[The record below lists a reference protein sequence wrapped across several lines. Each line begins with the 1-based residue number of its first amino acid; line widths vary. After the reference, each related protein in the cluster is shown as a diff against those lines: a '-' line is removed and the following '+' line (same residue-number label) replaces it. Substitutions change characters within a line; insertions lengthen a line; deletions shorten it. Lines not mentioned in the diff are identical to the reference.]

1 MQILNVLDFNT
12 IKYVCA
18 TTKWLVDVGVAVVV
32 VDIPLALSCSSST
45 CCYLFMQPLV
55 VVVFIVHSRCVVWFF
70 ARYVLLLA
78 KCLLHV
84 AKSINIY
91 YPTHSGR
98 ERGRAKGREREG
110 MHLKFIQHAMQMK

>member
-1 MQILNVLDFNT
+1 MVNFSTGKMQILNVLEFNT

-18 TTKWLVDVGVAVVV
+18 TTKWLVDVVV
-32 VDIPLALSCSSST
+32 VDIPLALSCNSST

-55 VVVFIVHSRCVVWFF
+55 VVFVVYSRCVIWFF

-91 YPTHSGR
+91 YPAQRQGEMEGKKGGS
-98 ERGRAKGREREG
+98 ERAC
-110 MHLKFIQHAMQMK
+110 I

>member
-1 MQILNVLDFNT
+1 MQILNLLDFNT
-12 IKYVCA
+12 IKFVCA
-18 TTKWLVDVGVAVVV
+18 TTKWLLDVAVAVVV
-32 VDIPLALSCSSST
+32 VDIPFALSCNSST

-55 VVVFIVHSRCVVWFF
+55 VVVHSRCVVWFF

-91 YPTHSGR
+91 YPTQRQG
-98 ERGRAKGREREG
+98 
-110 MHLKFIQHAMQMK
+110 

>member
-1 MQILNVLDFNT
+1 MQILNLFEFNT
-12 IKYVCA
+12 IKFDCA
-18 TTKWLVDVGVAVVV
+18 TTKWLVDVAVAVAVTVVV
-32 VDIPLALSCSSST
+32 VDIPFAQSCNSST

-55 VVVFIVHSRCVVWFF
+55 VVVHSRCVVWFF

-91 YPTHSGR
+91 YPTQRQG
-98 ERGRAKGREREG
+98 EREG
-110 MHLKFIQHAMQMK
+110 EQWGGSKSA